1 MSVEPAPSG
10 RDRHRLRAASAT
22 TTRPCAASGRSAR
35 PARSSSR
42 VTVLYLPWM
51 FASLN
56 RGEPWLAWPFL
67 VANVLTIFTALLA
80 VFNAWWRTAPP
91 RRPLPRGAEPH
102 VGLIVPTCG
111 EAPAMILRTVLSVL
125 VQDWPEDK
133 LTVVVSDDKGDPA
146 LREALADWPVLYHR
160 PVPRDA
166 PGRDGA
172 AKAGN
177 LNDALA
183 MLDRDF
189 PDLRLHRDPR
199 RRRRDGLDPLPAR
212 DRGPARGRRRP
223 RLRADDQGV
232 PGQRRRPVQQPRVAL
247 LPRPDAR
254 PQRRQR
260 GLPLRLRRRL
270 AAHRPALDR
279 RLPGLEP
286 GRGPPVRLRGAE
298 ARLARHVPADRRRGR
313 PALARRRPQ
322 RLQAA
327 RHLGDR
333 HRAPA
338 ALQPLARPRPPPA
351 RPVPRT
357 PPLLHQRLH
366 RARLRAGGRSLPPR
380 HRAAGSPATSATS
393 STCCR

>member
-1 MSVEPAPSG
+1 MPIEPASSG
-10 RDRHRLRAASAT
+10 RIATACRRFGDDYPPLRGQWQIRAAGSILLI
-22 TTRPCAASGRSAR
+22 
-35 PARSSSR
+35 
-42 VTVLYLPWM
+42 VTVLYVPWM

-56 RGEPWLAWPFL
+56 RSEPMLAWPFL
-67 VANVLTIFTALLA
+67 AANALTIFTALLA

-91 RRPLPRGAEPH
+91 RRPLARGAEPH
-102 VGLIVPTCG
+102 VGLIIPTCG
-111 EAPAMILRTVLSVL
+111 ESVPMILRTVLSVL

-133 LTVVVSDDKGDPA
+133 LTVVVSDDKGDPE
-146 LREALADWPVLYHR
+146 LREALAEWPVLYHR

-189 PDLRLHRDPR
+189 PDIALHRDPR
-199 RRRRDGLDPLPAR
+199 RRRRDGLDPLPPR
-212 DRGPARGRRRP
+212 DDRPAGGRSSA
-223 RLRADDQGV
+223 RLRADDQGDA
-232 PGQRRRPVQQPRVAL
+232 GQRRRPLQQPRVAL

-260 GLPLRLRRRL
+260 RLPLRLRRRL
-270 AAHRPALDR
+270 AALGAEVDR
-279 RLPGLEP
+279 RVPGLEP
-286 GRGPPVRLRGAE
+286 GRGSSVRVRGAE
-298 ARLARHVPADRRRGR
+298 AWLARDVPADRRRGR
-313 PALARRRPQ
+313 PALAGRRPQ

-333 HRAPA
+333 HRAA
-338 ALQPLARPRPPPA
+338 DALQPLARPRPAPA

-357 PPLLHQRLH
+357 LPLLHQRLH
-366 RARLRAGGRSLPPR
+366 RAGLRAGGGAVAAR
-380 HRAAGSPATSATS
+380 HRA
-393 STCCR
+393 R